1 LIKEGNLI
9 RETNLVIQHIKI
21 LTHLAITNKRE
32 YMKRLIVNYKN
43 RDKISISFTYF
54 DKNYINDKGQFKGL
68 NKDEVDND
76 GVIVIS
82 NNM

>member
-1 LIKEGNLI
+1 
-9 RETNLVIQHIKI
+9 
-21 LTHLAITNKRE
+21 
-32 YMKRLIVNYKN
+32 MKRLIVNYKN

-68 NKDEVDND
+68 VNKNEADND
-76 GVIVIS
+76 EVIVIS